1 MSGFGLGVS
10 FVVFVQ
16 MVKCLKTVGQIVPT
30 GISLALAKLHQESKW
45 AMEPKSIFAYNEIV
59 RWVMGLLRSSRK
71 EEAAMRRFPFVC
83 VVTNEV
89 PGEQQV

>member
-10 FVVFVQ
+10 FVGFVQ

-45 AMEPKSIFAYNEIV
+45 SMEPKSIFA
-59 RWVMGLLRSSRK
+59 
-71 EEAAMRRFPFVC
+71 
-83 VVTNEV
+83 
-89 PGEQQV
+89 